1 MSILF
6 REAVTIRTSDSD
18 QDDFIRNRLTILCE
32 CRVTNP
38 VWSRSAFCI
47 AVLA

>member
-6 REAVTIRTSDSD
+6 REALMIRTSYSD
-18 QDDFIRNRLTILCE
+18 QDDFIRNRLTILCQ

-38 VWSRSAFCI
+38 VWSPSAFCI
-47 AVLA
+47 GVLA